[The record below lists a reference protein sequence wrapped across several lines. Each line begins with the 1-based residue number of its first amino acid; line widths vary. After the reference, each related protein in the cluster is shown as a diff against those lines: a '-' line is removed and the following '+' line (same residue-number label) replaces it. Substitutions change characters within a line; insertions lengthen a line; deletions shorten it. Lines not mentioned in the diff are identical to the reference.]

1 MDVVYD
7 GVVIPRVAEVAKD
20 YAVRIQD
27 LANAPA
33 FHVTIVMDT
42 M

>member
-7 GVVIPRVAEVAKD
+7 GAVIRRVAEVSRD
-20 YAVRIQD
+20 YVVRIQD
-27 LANAPA
+27 LANVPA